1 MVGEIEKDI
10 QEIEEVLVSIADV
23 MGTLFNT
30 HKELSLEVVNRLLTE
45 YLPKYFLEKASN
57 FEKKMDLFI

>member
-1 MVGEIEKDI
+1 
-10 QEIEEVLVSIADV
+10 

-57 FEKKMDLFI
+57 FEKKWICSFETT